1 MYDARCK
8 PVSRLFVVGPSS
20 RHSVYHRLRLLD
32 LAFLWLFDLGFR
44 ADVSLLMY
52 MYKVITLLHLI
63 VGPLSPRL
71 PVISNQYRFQSE
83 LNPD

>member
-1 MYDARCK
+1 MG
-8 PVSRLFVVGPSS
+8 VQWFV
-20 RHSVYHRLRLLD
+20 
-32 LAFLWLFDLGFR
+32 LASLGRTRRR
-44 ADVSLLMY
+44 AVA
-52 MYKVITLLHLI
+52 ITLLHLI